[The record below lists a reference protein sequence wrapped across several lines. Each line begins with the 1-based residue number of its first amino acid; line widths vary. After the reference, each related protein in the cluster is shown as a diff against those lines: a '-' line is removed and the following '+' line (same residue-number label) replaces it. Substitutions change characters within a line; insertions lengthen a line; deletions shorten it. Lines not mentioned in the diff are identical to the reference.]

1 MDRRALIVTYYF
13 PPLGGGGVQRM
24 AKLVK
29 YGTQQGWHFTV
40 VTADERSSIIPKD
53 DSLLQEIPSST
64 KIVRIPLRLL
74 PPVVKEEQRFTRNSN
89 YFKRWLSAFFFVPDS
104 RRKWVEKAWPVL
116 RKELSEKRYDLVLIS
131 LPPYSLS
138 FLARTIQAHFDL
150 PVLLD
155 LRDPWTLNPYK
166 IHPTPLHRLLD
177 WKLEKKAIG
186 SVRFGVSAYARV
198 LKHYKTALPAFERE
212 AWRVIPNGF
221 DEDDFAGLETAT
233 SSADKH
239 FVIAFSGTIYSH
251 VNHPRALF
259 GAMALLNRQAP
270 EWGQKLRF
278 AFVGKAHINLQQVAR
293 KYGVEGQLIDYGYR
307 PHRESLHILNRA
319 QALVFVLDD
328 REPRSVFTV
337 GGKVYEYLRLK
348 KPILALV
355 PPSGEAADLIRKTDS
370 GKIVPPSRVEEI
382 ATTLREWMMA
392 PPKFT
397 FRGIEQYE
405 RRKQSAQFLAFF
417 EEILRNAR

>member
-40 VTADERSSIIPKD
+40 VTADEQSAIIPKD

-64 KIVRIPLRLL
+64 KIIRIPLRLL
-74 PPVVKEEQRFTRNSN
+74 PSGLNEEQRFTRTSN
-89 YFKRWLSAFFFVPDS
+89 YFKRWLSAFFFIPDS
-104 RRKWVEKAWPVL
+104 RGKWVEKAWPVL

-138 FLARTIQAHFDL
+138 RLVRIIQAHFNL

-155 LRDPWTLNPYK
+155 MRDPWTLNPYK

-177 WKLEKKAIG
+177 WRLEKKAMR
-186 SVRFGVSAYARV
+186 SVRFGVSAY
-198 LKHYKTALPAFERE
+198 ERLLNYYE
-212 AWRVIPNGF
+212 MAIPGFKRDAWQVIPNGF
-221 DEDDFAGLETAT
+221 DEADFADLGAVP
-233 SSADKH
+233 SANEQ
-239 FVIAFSGTIYSH
+239 FVLAFSGTIYSH
-251 VNHPRALF
+251 VNHPEALF
-259 GAMALLNRQAP
+259 AAMALLNRWSSKWEA
-270 EWGQKLRF
+270 KLRF

-293 KYGVEGQLIDYGYR
+293 KYGVEKQLIDYGYR
-307 PHRESLHILNRA
+307 PHRESLRILNQA

-328 REPRSVFTV
+328 HEPRSVFTV

-370 GKIVPPSRVEEI
+370 GKVIPPSRVEEI
-382 ATTLREWMMA
+382 ATTLQEWLQA
-392 PPKFT
+392 PPNFT
-397 FRGIEQYE
+397 FHGIEHFE
-405 RRKQSAQFLAFF
+405 RRKQSAQFLTFF
-417 EEILRNAR
+417 EKILRITAR